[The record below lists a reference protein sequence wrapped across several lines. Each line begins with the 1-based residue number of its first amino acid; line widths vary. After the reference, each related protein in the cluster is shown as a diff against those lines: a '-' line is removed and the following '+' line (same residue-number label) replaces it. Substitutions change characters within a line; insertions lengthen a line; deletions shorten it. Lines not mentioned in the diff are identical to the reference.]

1 MLERSSPDVVTL
13 ASLDERPGMDGWMGR
28 RASLATRVQSDSR
41 TAAPLLLLLLQ
52 RSLLDLAS
60 LLRNSVTHFHFLSL
74 SLSLPRTPVLASCD
88 RSPLHLA
95 VYPAIPLMSYRA
107 VPTPPCHWE
116 MEGGLFALTLSLMS
130 DRDYLLISFAPSTV
144 LSECL
149 SGERERVCVCVCACE
164 CGTEVV

>member
-1 MLERSSPDVVTL
+1 MSSH
-13 ASLDERPGMDGWMGR
+13 SLRWTRGQGWMDGWEGAR
-28 RASLATRVQSDSR
+28 PSPQECKATPALQPRFSCCCCSGHCLILRVSCV
-41 TAAPLLLLLLQ
+41 T
-52 RSLLDLAS
+52 RSL
-60 LLRNSVTHFHFLSL
+60 TFTF